1 LLDNKIE
8 NIKNDFIQGME
19 QGYKDHFIRI
29 RNVDDAE
36 LYGVPKSF
44 YEDENAKEIF
54 EVADKIKNKVKGD
67 YNRGISNK
75 VYSLIERDLDE
86 FIFKI
91 NSDMDDQLF
100 YKPFFKYID
109 VNDFI
114 DKIDKISNKNVM
126 EFRNAIEYRYRVEI
140 KERDIE
146 ELRFLKELQE
156 KLKGNIINKGNKK
169 LSFYI
174 YNVLESSLEKICT
187 KIESSNNLKKW
198 KKKSC
203 LNPKRI

>member
-187 KIESSNNLKKW
+187 KIESSNNLKK
-198 KKKSC
+198 
-203 LNPKRI
+203 

>member
-1 LLDNKIE
+1 
-8 NIKNDFIQGME
+8 ME

-187 KIESSNNLKKW
+187 KIESSNNLKK
-198 KKKSC
+198 
-203 LNPKRI
+203 

>member
-1 LLDNKIE
+1 MLDNKIE

-187 KIESSNNLKKW
+187 KIESSNNLKK
-198 KKKSC
+198 
-203 LNPKRI
+203 